1 MAQFIKV
8 TQKDGIE
15 ILINTKIIETVFP
28 DYTMA
33 NCNAL
38 INFNKASAKK
48 SFYAQQT
55 LEEIWKM
62 ILQ

>member
-15 ILINTKIIETVFP
+15 ILINTSIIETIFP
-28 DYTMA
+28 DHTMA
-33 NCNAL
+33 NCNSM
-38 INFNKASAKK
+38 INFTKASAKK

>member
-1 MAQFIKV
+1 MSQFIKV

-15 ILINTKIIETVFP
+15 ILINTNIIETIFP
-28 DYTMA
+28 DHTMA
-33 NCNAL
+33 NCNSL

-48 SFYAQQT
+48 SFYAKQT
-55 LEEIWKM
+55 IEEIWKM